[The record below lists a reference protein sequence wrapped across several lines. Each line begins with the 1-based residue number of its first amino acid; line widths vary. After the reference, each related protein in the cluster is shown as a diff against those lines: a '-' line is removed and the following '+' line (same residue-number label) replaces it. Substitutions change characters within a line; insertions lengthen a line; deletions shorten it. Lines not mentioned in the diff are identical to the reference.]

1 MKKRILLSV
10 PAALA
15 ALGLA
20 TVPALAQQHAT
31 FTLAESGGN
40 VVGTWSGAFDLTG
53 LSVTNSGVYSG
64 YVYNSTGVGIGF
76 NTAVGPSTSTWDQ
89 YDVPMSFN
97 AGLSTGAQGAVFTGT
112 FAFADSGN
120 GDYSGFIVDFGT
132 GAGALLLDGAGYTTG
147 APRSGSSTWNSTTL
161 AALGLGVGTYVW
173 NYGVNNSSIT
183 VQINPGGAVPEP
195 GEWAAMGILGAGLAG
210 LVLRKRKQA

>member
-20 TVPALAQQHAT
+20 TVPAMAQQHAK

-40 VVGTWSGAFDLTG
+40 VVGTWSGAFDVAQFGSSSVFSDSGFVTNLGYALVFSAGSTTYALQYQWVPTYNLGASTG
-53 LSVTNSGVYSG
+53 LESSIFSGGLAPQYASSDSGGFVGVIVGAGNYIGVEPTVT
-64 YVYNSTGVGIGF
+64 
-76 NTAVGPSTSTWDQ
+76 
-89 YDVPMSFN
+89 
-97 AGLSTGAQGAVFTGT
+97 TGT
-112 FAFADSGN
+112 PLTS
-120 GDYSGFIVDFGT
+120 
-132 GAGALLLDGAGYTTG
+132 
-147 APRSGSSTWNSTTL
+147 SSTWNATTL
-161 AALGLGVGTYVW
+161 AGLNLNPGTYVW
-173 NYGVNNSSIT
+173 NYGANNSSVT
-183 VQINPGGAVPEP
+183 LQVGAASAAVPEP